1 MESKAPCGGIIVL
14 DNTGSKVAV
23 VKTHAG
29 NLGFTKGKREKG
41 ETLLQCAIRETTEE
55 SGLTLEQIRII
66 PVAEPII
73 EVNRRGNVSVEY
85 LLAAAKAPVP
95 PALQCSPDELA
106 SVTWMPVESAMLHE
120 KLRERRKH
128 LLQAA
133 VSLFKKHE

>member
-14 DNTGSKVAV
+14 DNTGSKVV
-23 VKTHAG
+23 IVKTHAG

-66 PVAEPII
+66 PISEPII
-73 EVNRRGNVSVEY
+73 EVNKRGNVSVEY
-85 LLAAAKAPVP
+85 FLAAAKATMPPV
-95 PALQCSPDELA
+95 LQCSPEELA
-106 SVTWMPVESAMLHE
+106 TVTWMPVEAAMRHE

-133 VSLFKKHE
+133 VALFKNT